1 MIQPLAKEGQ
11 GSPGAAKGLGAVRKD
26 SSLEPSEGTGP
37 IDSLALN
44 CKWMNRLK
52 TLTLWYLATA
62 ALGNWG
68 TCT

>member
-11 GSPGAAKGLGAVRKD
+11 GSPGAAKGLGAIRKD

-44 CKWMNRLK
+44 CK
-52 TLTLWYLATA
+52 
-62 ALGNWG
+62 
-68 TCT
+68 